1 MIKKK
6 NSKSLTHLACI
17 ALLVLPNCI
26 IKNLSF
32 DNIISLNFDKFKKK
46 IYSKITNNNVL
57 KNSDDVTDHYMSNNT
72 SL

>member
-17 ALLVLPNCI
+17 ALLVLPNFF

-32 DNIISLNFDKFKKK
+32 DVIIEQ
-46 IYSKITNNNVL
+46 
-57 KNSDDVTDHYMSNNT
+57 
-72 SL
+72 